1 MRPIRLTISAFG
13 PYAEETTIDFS
24 RLGDRG
30 LYLITGDTGAGKT
43 TIFDAITFALYG
55 EASGQE
61 RRSAMLRSKYAD
73 AAQDTYVELTFALRG
88 QEYTVRRS
96 PEYEHRKKSGEGT
109 TRQPAKAVLTWP
121 DGHVTA
127 SYRDATRDIESEI
140 GLTRDQF
147 AQIGM
152 IAQGDFKRLLLA
164 GTDERRGIL
173 RKIFHTE
180 RFEALQTQLGIR
192 ANALRREAEE
202 AERALLQDA
211 RQITVPEALS
221 ERFAPYREAMTFAAI
236 PDVMALARKGLALD
250 EAARESGEGSSAQI
264 EERRAELAQR
274 IGAAQAI
281 EEAKT
286 ALAKTETA
294 LKAAA
299 PRAQQTALAAKTER
313 ERQPQAEKLGA
324 EIGAL
329 EAKLP
334 DYARAEALDNEAGRA
349 SEEAEQ
355 LLERMAKDR
364 AEKEKLHAG
373 IEKARAMVAQLGDLR
388 AQCVSAGEAARRAQE
403 REKRLLQLAELFD
416 ALMRLRQKETQA
428 FVDEARAIGARN
440 NADQRYRQAE
450 TAFFGAQAGLLA
462 GTLEENMPCP
472 VCGSRAH
479 PSPAPM
485 REDAPTEAELDI
497 LRAKREKAEREAAAC
512 HGAAQRA
519 QSSREAAQRQVIEL
533 GEELLPGCEPEAI
546 GRLAAQEAALAAKTK
561 QEQAQLAAQL
571 EEKNRRLQNTQRL
584 IPEKEE
590 EERALER
597 TILQATDRQAALSAA
612 AKEKKAQAAQIY
624 QGLAH
629 GTRREAENE
638 IVRMRRART
647 AMTDALAA
655 AEKAEREAAEA
666 LAALEAK
673 REALTAQVSAQGETE
688 PLQILR
694 EKSQALAAEAEAL
707 QRTLRA
713 LHTRMARN
721 RETLD
726 RMEEGQEDCARRQ
739 QTWRMVAALANTANG
754 QVPGKDKVTLETYAQ
769 MAHFDRVIDRA
780 NIRLR
785 QMTGG
790 QYELRRRASA
800 DNLRSQSG
808 LDMEVVDHVNGSSR
822 DVRTLSGGESF
833 KASLA
838 LALGLSDEI
847 QSGAGGVKLDTLFVD
862 EGFGSLDGQSLEQAI
877 GVLASLTEG
886 RRLVGIISHVE
897 ELGRRIDKKLI
908 VKKDRA
914 GVSRAEIR
922 AE

>member
-96 PEYEHRKKSGEGT
+96 PEYERRKKSGEGT

-127 SYRDATRDIESEI
+127 SYRGATQDIEEAI

-180 RFEALQTQLGIR
+180 RFEALQTQLGVR

-211 RQITVPEALS
+211 RQITVPQALE
-221 ERFAPYREAMTFAAI
+221 ERFVPCRESMTFAAI
-236 PDVMALARKGLALD
+236 PEIMALAREGLALD
-250 EAARESGEGSSAQI
+250 EEARTAGEESGAAIEAQ
-264 EERRAELAQR
+264 RAALAQR
-274 IGAAQAI
+274 IGAAQAF
-281 EEAKT
+281 EEART
-286 ALAKTETA
+286 ALADTEKRLESAA
-294 LKAAA
+294 L
-299 PRAQQTALAAKTER
+299 RAQQAALAAKAER
-313 ERQPQAEKLGA
+313 ERQPQAEKIGA

-329 EAKLP
+329 ETRLP
-334 DYARAEALDNEAGRA
+334 DYARAEALEGEAKHDGD
-349 SEEAEQ
+349 EAAR
-355 LLERMAKDR
+355 LLARMEKDR

-373 IEKARAMVAQLGDLR
+373 IEKARALVAQLGDLR
-388 AQCVSAGEAARRAQE
+388 AQRVSAGEAARRAQE
-403 REKRLLQLAELFD
+403 REKRLLQLTELYD
-416 ALMRLRQKETQA
+416 ALTRLQQKETSA
-428 FVDEARAIGARN
+428 LADEARAIGIKN
-440 NADQRYRQAE
+440 TADQRYRQAE
-450 TAFFGAQAGLLA
+450 AAFFGAQAGLLA
-462 GTLEENMPCP
+462 GKLEAGMPCP
-472 VCGSRAH
+472 VCGSTAH

-485 REDAPTEAELDI
+485 REDAPTEAELDA
-497 LRAKREKAEREAAAC
+497 LRASREKAERNAAAC

-519 QSSREAAQRQVIEL
+519 QSAAESGQRQVMEL
-533 GEELLPGCEPEAI
+533 GEELLPGCETSEI
-546 GRLAAQEAALAAKTK
+546 GRLTAQETALVEKTK
-561 QEQAQLAAQL
+561 REQMQLAAQL
-571 EEKNRRLQNTQRL
+571 EERIGRLENTQRL

-597 TILQATDRQAALSAA
+597 TILEATDRQAALAA
-612 AKEKKAQAAQIY
+612 GAKEKKAQAAQIVR
-624 QGLAH
+624 GLAH

-638 IVRMRRART
+638 IARMKRARA
-647 AMTDALAA
+647 AMIDALAA
-655 AEKAEREAAEA
+655 AERDERQTAQE

-673 REALTAQVSAQGETE
+673 RETLAAQVSAQGEGE
-688 PLQILR
+688 PLSALR
-694 EKSQALAAEAEAL
+694 EKSRALAAEAEAL
-707 QRTLRA
+707 QRTLRM

-721 RETLD
+721 RETLE
-726 RMEEGQEDCARRQ
+726 RMENGQADCEKRQ

-754 QVPGKDKVTLETYAQ
+754 QVPGKDKVTLETYVQ

-808 LDMEVVDHVNGSSR
+808 LDMEVVDHVNGSCR

-922 AE
+922 VE

>member
-73 AAQDTYVELTFALRG
+73 PAQDTWVELVFALRG
-88 QEYTVRRS
+88 QEYVVRRS
-96 PEYEHRKKSGEGT
+96 PEYERKKKSGEGT

-127 SYRDATRDIESEI
+127 SYRDATRDIENEI

-164 GTDERRGIL
+164 GTDERRSIL

-180 RFEALQTQLGIR
+180 RFEALQAQLGQQ

-202 AERALLQDA
+202 AERALMQDA
-211 RQITVPEALS
+211 RQITVPEALA
-221 ERFAPYREAMTFAAI
+221 ERFAPYRESMTFAGI
-236 PDVMALARKGLALD
+236 PAMTALAREGVALD
-250 EAARESGEGSSAQI
+250 EAARIQGEQRGAQLE
-264 EERRAELAQR
+264 EERAALAQG

-281 EEAKT
+281 ADART
-286 ALAKTETA
+286 ALERTEAELTG
-294 LKAAA
+294 AAQ
-299 PRAQQTALAAKTER
+299 RAQQCAEAAETARGWK
-313 ERQPQAEKLGA
+313 PQAERLAA

-329 EAKLP
+329 ETRLP
-334 DYARAEALDNEAGRA
+334 DYARAEMLAADAQRA
-349 SEEAEQ
+349 EEEAAR
-355 LLERMAKDR
+355 LLGQMAHDR

-373 IEKARAMVAQLGDLR
+373 IEKARTMVAQLSTLS
-388 AQCVSAGEAARRAQE
+388 AQGVAAQEAARRAQE
-403 REKRLLQLAELFD
+403 REKRLGQMMELAQ
-416 ALMRLRQKETQA
+416 ALERLRKKAAQA
-428 FVDEARAIGARN
+428 QSSEAQAIEAKNR
-440 NADQRYRQAE
+440 ADQRYRQAE
-450 TAFFGAQAGLLA
+450 KAFFGAQAGLLA
-462 GTLEENMPCP
+462 GQLQEGAPCP
-472 VCGSRAH
+472 VCGSAVH
-479 PSPAPM
+479 PQPAVI
-485 REDAPTEAELDI
+485 RDDAPTEAELDA
-497 LRAKREKAEREAAAC
+497 LRAARGAAEREAASC

-519 QSSREAAQRQVIEL
+519 QSSCEAALMQAEAL
-533 GEELLPGCEPEAI
+533 GEELLPGCPTAELGRMAVEEAARS
-546 GRLAAQEAALAAKTK
+546 GRLRA
-561 QEQAQLAAQL
+561 EQTQLAAQIEDRIRKL
-571 EEKNRRLQNTQRL
+571 ENTRRL
-584 IPEKEE
+584 IPQKEE
-590 EERALER
+590 EERGLER
-597 TILQATDRQAALSAA
+597 ALLEATDRQAALSAEA
-612 AKEKKAQAAQIY
+612 REKAAQAKQLQAA
-624 QGLAH
+624 LAH
-629 GTRREAENE
+629 GTRREAEME
-638 IVRMRRART
+638 IDRRKQERA
-647 AMTDALAA
+647 ALMDAIAA
-655 AEKAEREAAEA
+655 AEKAERQAAEA
-666 LAALEAK
+666 LAGLQAR
-673 REALTAQVSAQGETE
+673 REALSAQVGSQEEGESLEQLRARSAAMQ
-688 PLQILR
+688 
-694 EKSQALAAEAEAL
+694 AEAAAL
-707 QRTLRA
+707 QQEMRT

-721 RETLD
+721 QETLR
-726 RMEEGQEDCARRQ
+726 RMEERQADAEIKQEM
-739 QTWRMVAALANTANG
+739 WRMVAALSNTANG
-754 QVPGKDKVTLETYAQ
+754 QVPGKDKVTLETYVQ
-769 MAHFDRVIDRA
+769 MAHFDRVIERA

-790 QYELRRRASA
+790 QYELRRRAAA

-808 LDMEVVDHVNGSSR
+808 LDMEVVDHINGSCR

-897 ELGRRIDKKLI
+897 ELNRRIDKKLI

-922 AE
+922 VE

>member
-13 PYAEETTIDFS
+13 PYAGETTIDFS

-61 RRSAMLRSKYAD
+61 RRSAMLRSKYAEP
-73 AAQDTYVELTFALRG
+73 AQDTYVELVFALRG
-88 QEYTVRRS
+88 QEYAVRRS
-96 PEYEHRKKSGEGT
+96 PEYERKKKSGEGT

-127 SYRDATRDIESEI
+127 SYRDATRDIENEI

-152 IAQGDFKRLLLA
+152 IAQGDFKWLLLA

-180 RFEALQTQLGIR
+180 RFEALQVQLGQR

-211 RQITVPEALS
+211 RQLTAPEVLHD
-221 ERFAPYREAMTFAAI
+221 RMAPYLEAATFAAI
-236 PDVMALARKGLALD
+236 PAMMALAREGMALD
-250 EAARESGEGSSAQI
+250 EAARAQGEQRGAQL
-264 EERRAELAQR
+264 EADRAALAQAM
-274 IGAAQAI
+274 GAAQAI
-281 EEAKT
+281 ADARSALERTEAELT
-286 ALAKTETA
+286 G
-294 LKAAA
+294 AAQ
-299 PRAQQTALAAKTER
+299 RAQQCAEAAETARSRKPQTER
-313 ERQPQAEKLGA
+313 LAA

-329 EAKLP
+329 ETRLP
-334 DYARAEALDNEAGRA
+334 DYARAETLAAEARRA
-349 SEEAEQ
+349 EEEAAR
-355 LLERMAKDR
+355 LLGQMAHDREEKD
-364 AEKEKLHAG
+364 KLHAA
-373 IEKARAMVAQLGDLR
+373 IEKARAMVAQLGALS
-388 AQCVSAGEAARRAQE
+388 AQGVAAQEAARRAQE
-403 REKRLLQLAELFD
+403 REKRLGQLIELSE
-416 ALMRLRQKETQA
+416 ALGRLRKKAAQA
-428 FVDEARAIGARN
+428 QSSEICAIEERN
-440 NADQRYRQAE
+440 RADQRYRQAE
-450 TAFFGAQAGLLA
+450 KAFFGAQAGLLA
-462 GTLEENMPCP
+462 GQLQAGAPCP
-472 VCGSRAH
+472 VCGSPVH
-479 PSPAPM
+479 PQPAAI
-485 REDAPTEAELDI
+485 RDDAPTEAELDA
-497 LRAKREKAEREAAAC
+497 LRASREAAEREAAAC

-519 QSSREAAQRQVIEL
+519 QSSCEAALMQAEAL
-533 GEELLPGCEPEAI
+533 GEELLPGCPAEEL
-546 GRLAAQEAALAAKTK
+546 GRMAAQEAVQAGRLRA
-561 QEQAQLAAQL
+561 EQTQMAAQL
-571 EEKNRRLQNTQRL
+571 EERIRRLENTQRL
-584 IPEKEE
+584 IPQKEE
-590 EERALER
+590 EERGLER
-597 TILQATDRQAALSAA
+597 ALLEATDRQAALSAEA
-612 AKEKKAQAAQIY
+612 REKAAQAMQLQAA
-624 QGLAH
+624 LAH
-629 GTRREAENE
+629 GTRREAEAE
-638 IVRMRRART
+638 IARRKQERA
-647 AMTDALAA
+647 ALEHAIDA
-655 AEKAEREAAEA
+655 AEKAERQAAET
-666 LAALEAK
+666 LAGLQAK
-673 REALTAQVSAQGETE
+673 RETLFAQVNNQEEGESLAQ
-688 PLQILR
+688 LR
-694 EKSQALAAEAEAL
+694 ERSAAMQAEAAGL
-707 QRTLRA
+707 QQEMRA

-721 RETLD
+721 QDTLR
-726 RMEEGQEDCARRQ
+726 RMEERQAEAEKKQEM
-739 QTWRMVAALANTANG
+739 WRTVASLSNTANG
-754 QVPGKDKVTLETYAQ
+754 QVPGKDKVTLETYVQ

-897 ELGRRIDKKLI
+897 ELNRRIDKKLI

-922 AE
+922 VE